1 MVGVIALF
9 WGKIGPLAVEMC
21 GACVFKTFSQ
31 YIFGQSRTGSD
42 RVRKARIGSTASR
55 EHAERNTTMSEK
67 DLKAMYRTRTEGAF
81 PDVFSVLGRDY
92 EKVEDL
98 RYGTN
103 PHQPA
108 AFYRPAGG
116 AGLVLGSYKMLK
128 TGKSGLSQTNLED
141 MHHAIGIL
149 KYMERPTCAVMKHCN
164 PSGVAIEHEGMPQV
178 EVYQRARDADAQAAF
193 GSVVAF
199 NTEVDGDTAEEI
211 MQTIVEG
218 VVAPG
223 FSEAALENFNNHE
236 RFKRNKDI
244 RIVLTPSFEGL
255 PKYIGDTPNAWE
267 MKVFDDGS
275 IVLAQPYLSR
285 LRSVADF
292 VPAYNEHPKKGRVDI
307 ARAATAQEL
316 DDLLFAWR
324 VNLHVRSNGV
334 VIARNGQTLAV
345 GTGEQDRVGAV
356 QQAVQKAAAKYK
368 GNESLTGAVM
378 ASDGFFPF
386 RDAVDAA
393 TGTGIRAIAQP
404 GGSVNDYDAIV
415 AANEVQAAMV
425 FTLERCFSHH

>member
-1 MVGVIALF
+1 
-9 WGKIGPLAVEMC
+9 
-21 GACVFKTFSQ
+21 
-31 YIFGQSRTGSD
+31 
-42 RVRKARIGSTASR
+42 
-55 EHAERNTTMSEK
+55 MSEK
-67 DLKAMYRTRTEGAF
+67 DLKAMYRTRTEGQF
-81 PDVFSVLGRDY
+81 PETMELLGRAY
-92 EKVEDL
+92 SKVDDL

-108 AFYRPAGG
+108 AFYKPADGTGLALG
-116 AGLVLGSYKMLK
+116 AYTMLK

-149 KYMERPTCAVMKHCN
+149 KFMERPSCAVMKHCN
-164 PSGVAIEHEGMPQV
+164 PSGAAIQQEGMSLL

-199 NTEVDGDTAEEI
+199 NVEVDADTAAEI

-218 VVAPG
+218 VVAPA
-223 FSEAALENFNNHE
+223 FSEAALEAFNDNE

-244 RIVLTPSFEGL
+244 RIVRTPPFNTL
-255 PKYIGDTPNAWE
+255 PKYREDTPNSWE
-267 MKVFDDGS
+267 IKVFDDGS
-275 IVLAQPYLSR
+275 VVLAQPYLSR
-285 LRSVADF
+285 MKSVDDF
-292 VPAYNEHPKKGRVDI
+292 VPAYNDHAKKGRMDI
-307 ARAATAQEL
+307 ARKPTAQEL

-334 VIARNGQTLAV
+334 VIVRNGQTLAV

-356 QQAVQKAAAKYK
+356 QQAVHKAQSKYT
-368 GNESLTGAVM
+368 GVESLEGAVM

-393 TGTGIRAIAQP
+393 TDAGVTAIAQP

-415 AANEVQAAMV
+415 ACNEKNATMV

>member
-1 MVGVIALF
+1 
-9 WGKIGPLAVEMC
+9 
-21 GACVFKTFSQ
+21 
-31 YIFGQSRTGSD
+31 
-42 RVRKARIGSTASR
+42 
-55 EHAERNTTMSEK
+55 MSEK
-67 DLKAMYRTRTEGAF
+67 DLKAMYRTRTAGQF
-81 PDVFSVLGRDY
+81 PDTFTVMDKVY

-116 AGLVLGSYKMLK
+116 AGLVLGAYKMLK

-141 MHHAIGIL
+141 MHHAVGIL

-164 PSGVAIEHEGMPQV
+164 PSGVATEHDGIPLV
-178 EVYQRARDADAQAAF
+178 AIYQRARDADAQAAF

-199 NTEVDGDTAEEI
+199 NTEVDADTAEEI

-223 FSEAALENFNNHE
+223 FSEEALARFNDHE
-236 RFKRNKDI
+236 RFKKNKDI
-244 RIVLTPSFEGL
+244 RIVLAPSFDGL
-255 PKYIGDTPNAWE
+255 PKYLGDPPNAWE

-292 VPAYNEHPKKGRVDI
+292 VPAYNEHPKKGRMDI
-307 ARAATAQEL
+307 ARQATSREL
-316 DDLLFAWR
+316 EDLLFAWR

-356 QQAVQKAAAKYK
+356 QQAVHKAATKYK
-368 GNESLTGAVM
+368 GTESLEGAVM
-378 ASDGFFPF
+378 ASDGFFPL

-393 TGTGIRAIAQP
+393 TDRGITAIAQP
-404 GGSVNDYDAIV
+404 GGSVNDYDAI
-415 AANEVQAAMV
+415 AACNEKQAAMV

>member
-1 MVGVIALF
+1 M
-9 WGKIGPLAVEMC
+9 
-21 GACVFKTFSQ
+21 T
-31 YIFGQSRTGSD
+31 
-42 RVRKARIGSTASR
+42 
-55 EHAERNTTMSEK
+55 EK
-67 DLKAMYRTRTEGAF
+67 DLKAMYRSRTEGQF
-81 PDVFSVLGRDY
+81 PETVEVLGRGY
-92 EKVEDL
+92 VKVEDL

-108 AFYRPAGG
+108 AFYKPADGSTLALG
-116 AGLVLGSYKMLK
+116 AYSMLK

-149 KYMERPTCAVMKHCN
+149 KYMDRPACAVMKHCN
-164 PSGVAIEHEGMPQV
+164 PSGAAIQQTGMSLV
-178 EVYQRARDADAQAAF
+178 EVYKRARDADAQAAF

-199 NTEVDGDTAEEI
+199 NTPVDADTATEI

-218 VVAPG
+218 VVAPA
-223 FSEAALENFNNHE
+223 FSETALAVFHDFDT
-236 RFKRNKDI
+236 FKRNKAI
-244 RIVLTPSFEGL
+244 RIVQTPPFDGL
-255 PKYIGDTPNAWE
+255 PKYTDDTPNALE
-267 MKVFDDGS
+267 IKMFDDGAL
-275 IVLAQPYLSR
+275 VLAQPYLSR
-285 LRSVADF
+285 LRTVDDF
-292 VPAYNEHPKKGRVDI
+292 VPAYNEHTKKGRIDI
-307 ARAATAQEL
+307 TRKPTPQEL

-356 QQAVQKAAAKYK
+356 QQAILKAQTKYK
-368 GNESLTGAVM
+368 GEKSLAGAVM

-393 TGTGIRAIAQP
+393 TEAGITALAQP
-404 GGSVNDYDAIV
+404 GGSVNDYDAI
-415 AANEVQAAMV
+415 AACNEKAATMV

>member
-1 MVGVIALF
+1 
-9 WGKIGPLAVEMC
+9 
-21 GACVFKTFSQ
+21 
-31 YIFGQSRTGSD
+31 
-42 RVRKARIGSTASR
+42 
-55 EHAERNTTMSEK
+55 MSEK
-67 DLKAMYRTRTEGAF
+67 DLKAMYRTRTEGQF
-81 PDVFSVLGRDY
+81 PETIELLGRGY
-92 EKVEDL
+92 VKVEDL

-108 AFYRPAGG
+108 AYYKPGDASGLALG
-116 AGLVLGSYKMLK
+116 AYTMLK

-164 PSGVAIEHEGMPQV
+164 PSGAAIKQDGMSLV

-199 NTEVDGDTAEEI
+199 NVEVDADTATEI

-223 FSEAALENFNNHE
+223 FSETALAVFNDFDT
-236 RFKRNKDI
+236 FKRNKAI
-244 RIVLTPSFEGL
+244 RIVRTPPFDGL
-255 PKYIGDTPNAWE
+255 PKYTDDTPNAWE
-267 MKVFDDGS
+267 IKVFDDGS
-275 IVLAQPYLSR
+275 VVLAQPYLSR
-285 LRSVADF
+285 LKSASDF
-292 VPAYNEHPKKGRVDI
+292 IAAYNDHPKKGRMDI
-307 ARAATAQEL
+307 ARQPTAQEL

-356 QQAVQKAAAKYK
+356 QQAILKAQSKYQ

-393 TGTGIRAIAQP
+393 TEAGITAIAQP
-404 GGSVNDYDAIV
+404 GGSVNDYDAI
-415 AANEVQAAMV
+415 AACNDKGAAMV
-425 FTLERCFSHH
+425 FTMERCFSHH